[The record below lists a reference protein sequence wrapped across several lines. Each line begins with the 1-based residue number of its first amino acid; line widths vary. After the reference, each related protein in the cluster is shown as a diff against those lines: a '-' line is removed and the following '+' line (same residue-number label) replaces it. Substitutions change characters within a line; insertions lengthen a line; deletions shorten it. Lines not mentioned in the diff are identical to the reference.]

1 MRTYALE
8 QLHTLYER
16 RGLDATFLGTPDN
29 PTAETQLI
37 VDYLNR
43 RGELLDE
50 VVRPLLM
57 DRDDAEAVFE
67 EIRARLPKAEAYL
80 PMNKQKG
87 TKAHNAFLTGM
98 VNLLTEE
105 ALGGM
110 RFEDN
115 PTSPITITRDSQPV
129 RTLSRWMDGA
139 YPSLNNPT
147 ACWEIKEYY
156 GTTTFGSRV
165 ADGIYE
171 TIMDGL
177 EIAELREHAQ
187 HSLLHYLIVDDR
199 FTWWEKG
206 RSYLCRI
213 IDMLHMGLVD
223 EALFGREVLT
233 RWPEIVRDWAE
244 AAPSK
249 SIGSSADRLK

>member
-1 MRTYALE
+1 MRIYTLEEVFAL
-8 QLHTLYER
+8 YR
-16 RGLDATFLGTPDN
+16 RRDLDPTFLGSPVA
-29 PTAETQLI
+29 PTTEAQLLI
-37 VDYLNR
+37 QYLNYR
-43 RGELLDE
+43 AEFLQRQI
-50 VVRPLLM
+50 RPLLM
-57 DRDDAEAVFE
+57 DREEAQREFDALYS
-67 EIRARLPKAEAYL
+67 RLPGAQSHL

-87 TKAHNAFLTGM
+87 EKAHNAYLTGI

-105 ALGGM
+105 TLGGV
-110 RFEDN
+110 RFADN
-115 PTSPITITRDSQPV
+115 PAGPVTITQGRRPA

-139 YPSLNNPT
+139 YPGLNNPA

-177 EIAELREHAQ
+177 EIAELREHVG
-187 HSLLHYLIVDDR
+187 HNLRHYLIVDDR
-199 FTWWEKG
+199 FTWWDMG

-213 IDMLHMGLVD
+213 VDMLHMGLVD

-233 RWPEIVRDWAE
+233 RWPQIV
-244 AAPSK
+244 K
-249 SIGSSADRLK
+249 SWPRAGDRE